1 MESVSKQLMHP
12 SILDGSFR
20 DNAQALVNRWNQAK
34 NNANE
39 RMLKLDEK
47 FENAKKLLD
56 DVNMAID
63 WLSKC
68 RIFDKIRS
76 GKQKFQ
82 QEQDKDKK
90 IDILQV
96 RTNYSDV
103 GDLKLVTRFL
113 DVGHGISML
122 MTSF

>member
-76 GKQKFQ
+76 GKQRFQ

-96 RTNYSDV
+96 
-103 GDLKLVTRFL
+103 KLFACPSPVRSRP
-113 DVGHGISML
+113 VSASI
-122 MTSF
+122 

>member
-47 FENAKKLLD
+47 FENAKRLLD

-63 WLSKC
+63 WLSKS

-96 RTNYSDV
+96 KHWTVSKQGPYYMAHMFHIIWIIWS
-103 GDLKLVTRFL
+103 
-113 DVGHGISML
+113 I
-122 MTSF
+122 